1 MVEMHLVTIRVEMSS
16 NTPVLVLREAG
27 GLRRTLPILIGQPEA
42 TAIAFALQ
50 GIETPRPM
58 THDLFGDTL
67 AAMGATLQRVVVS
80 ELVQHTYFAEL
91 HIEHGGRTFTVSCRP
106 SDAIALAVRSGSPIF
121 ADDDLM
127 DAEGL
132 LTQDEV
138 TAPPDDEVVDQ
149 FRRFIDDV
157 RPEDFAS

>member
-1 MVEMHLVTIRVEMSS
+1 MVEMHLVTIRVEMPS
-16 NTPVLVLREAG
+16 NTPVLLLREAG

-58 THDLFGDTL
+58 THDLFRDTL
-67 AAMGATLQRVVVS
+67 IAMGAQLQRVVVS

-91 HIEHGGRTFTVSCRP
+91 HILHEGRTYTVSARP
-106 SDAIALAVRSGSPIF
+106 SDAIALAVRTGSPIF
-121 ADDDLM
+121 ADDDLIE
-127 DAEGL
+127 AEGVIV
-132 LTQDEV
+132 QEEE
-138 TAPPDDEVVDQ
+138 APPRDDEIVSE

>member
-1 MVEMHLVTIRVEMSS
+1 MVEMHLVTIRVEMPS
-16 NTPVLVLREAG
+16 NTPVVMLREAN
-27 GLRRTLPILIGQPEA
+27 GLRRTLLIRIGQPEA

-50 GIETPRPM
+50 GVEMARPL
-58 THDLFGDTL
+58 THDLFKDTL
-67 AAMGATLQRVVVS
+67 EAMGATLQRVVVS

-91 HIEHGGRTFTVSCRP
+91 HIEHAGRTFTVSARP
-106 SDAIALAVRSGSPIF
+106 SDAIALAIRTGSPIF

-132 LTQDEV
+132 LVQDE
-138 TAPPDDEVVDQ
+138 TPTPPEDEVVDE